1 MSSKW
6 SMGLFDKKPPVED
19 YDVICTEC
27 GKEVSRKESYCP
39 YCKCNIVIS
48 KKKSILKKELN
59 EEVQENE
66 KQLIGKDESIKKL
79 WKNKEIVQLKT
90 DAIAVLFKKRGY
102 EDEFF
107 TEFDNLTIEGYK
119 MVLMESVKV
128 TDAGPIDIQIGN
140 YYYFQKETLIK

>member
-1 MSSKW
+1 
-6 SMGLFDKKPPVED
+6 MGLFDKKPPVED

-27 GKEVSRKESYCP
+27 GKEISRKEPYCP
-39 YCKCNIVIS
+39 YCKCNIIIP
-48 KKKSILKKELN
+48 KKESILKKELN
-59 EEVQENE
+59 EEVQENK
-66 KQLIGKDESIKKL
+66 KQLIGKAESIKKL

-119 MVLMESVKV
+119 MVLMEPVKV
-128 TDAGPIDIQIGN
+128 IDAGPIDIQIGN
-140 YYYFQKETLIK
+140 YYYFQKGALIK